1 MAGSVNPPRHPN
13 RKVSEMH
20 VTDHPRK
27 HAPAASADIV
37 GPFSRWPR
45 RAGRPRRRMAAAGV
59 AAAAA
64 AVFVHC
70 IAPLL

>member
-1 MAGSVNPPRHPN
+1 
-13 RKVSEMH
+13 MH
-20 VTDHPRK
+20 VTDHSRK
-27 HAPAASADIV
+27 HAPVAPADIL

-45 RAGRPRRRMAAAGV
+45 RAGRPRRRIAAAG
-59 AAAAA
+59 AAATAA

>member
-1 MAGSVNPPRHPN
+1 
-13 RKVSEMH
+13 MH
-20 VTDHPRK
+20 VSDHPRK
-27 HAPAASADIV
+27 HAPAATADIL
-37 GPFSRWPR
+37 GPFSPWPR
-45 RAGRPRRRMAAAGV
+45 RTGKPRRRLLAGGA

>member
-1 MAGSVNPPRHPN
+1 
-13 RKVSEMH
+13 MH
-20 VTDHPRK
+20 ATDHPRK
-27 HAPAASADIV
+27 HAPVAPADIL

-45 RAGRPRRRMAAAGV
+45 RAVRPRRRIATAGA